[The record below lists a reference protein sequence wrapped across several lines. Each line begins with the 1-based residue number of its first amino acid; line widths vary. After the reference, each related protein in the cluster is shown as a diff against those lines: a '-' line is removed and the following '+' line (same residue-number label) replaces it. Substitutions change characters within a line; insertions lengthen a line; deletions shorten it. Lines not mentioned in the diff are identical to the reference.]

1 MRNKSNHITSCKT
14 FEKLNSLENI
24 ILEEIIKFDS
34 KANELIN
41 ILGTEF
47 DLDLSKEHPFGKL
60 ITRQNDLW
68 KGSLPDNWIYQFHG
82 SHCRF
87 ENKIN
92 NQILDIT
99 INGGIN
105 YGIFNESTLLW
116 FIETTKELNDIYEKI
131 KASEVLSECLNTL
144 EQENYIIDIG
154 DFGYK
159 SLILNNERPDE

>member
-1 MRNKSNHITSCKT
+1 MGVSNYCKT
-14 FEKLNSLENI
+14 FEKLNSIEKI
-24 ILEEIIKFDS
+24 ILGVVIKFDS

-47 DLDLSKEHPFGKL
+47 NLDLSKEHPFSKL
-60 ITRQNDLW
+60 ITCQNDLW

-92 NQILDIT
+92 NQILDIK

-105 YGIFNESTLLW
+105 YGIFNSSTLLW
-116 FIETTKELNDIYEKI
+116 FIETTKEWKDVYKKI
-131 KASEVLSECLNTL
+131 KVNEILTECLTTL

-154 DFGYK
+154 EFGYK
-159 SLILNNERPDE
+159 SLIINNI

>member
-1 MRNKSNHITSCKT
+1 MTIIKNHPRSLLLTLYTEYIQLRISNYYKT
-14 FEKLNSLENI
+14 FEKLNSIEKI
-24 ILEEIIKFDS
+24 ILGVVIKFDS

-47 DLDLSKEHPFGKL
+47 NLDLSKEHPFSKL

-92 NQILDIT
+92 NQILDIK

-105 YGIFNESTLLW
+105 YGLFNSSPL
-116 FIETTKELNDIYEKI
+116 
-131 KASEVLSECLNTL
+131 
-144 EQENYIIDIG
+144 
-154 DFGYK
+154 
-159 SLILNNERPDE
+159 